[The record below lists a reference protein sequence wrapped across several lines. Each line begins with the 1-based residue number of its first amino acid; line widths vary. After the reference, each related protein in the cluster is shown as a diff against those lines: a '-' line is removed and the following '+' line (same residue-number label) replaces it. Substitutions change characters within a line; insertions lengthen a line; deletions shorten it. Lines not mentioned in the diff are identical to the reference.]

1 MSLPERLGL
10 KGKPIY
16 LMDGTA
22 FLFRGFYAS
31 GKMQRSDGFHT
42 GAIFILTRLLLRILK
57 LEQPAYFGFIM
68 DGRGPNFR
76 HDIYPEYKAQRSA
89 TPEDLIAQIEPVQ
102 DVIKAMGL
110 SLTVSDNCEAD
121 DCIASLAK
129 RYRNEHPIVIIGAD
143 KDLKQCLAQNVILW
157 DPATR
162 DEKITTLADF
172 EKETG
177 LTPDQWPDFQAITGD
192 SSDNIPGIPGIGP
205 KTASTIFKTHP
216 SLENIRDNLEN
227 LPPKMQ
233 DKIKPSLQ
241 DIFTYRQLTL
251 LDTNCC
257 KEIELDKLA
266 PSSPNLEELTALL
279 EKYELYSLLGPAKQL
294 AKQMAKQMEKQLGQT
309 GAQLAGQLVNQA
321 GPVNIA
327 QTPASA
333 TETTKQD
340 TKNLTAASNV
350 SAEKTKPQGKNTAST
365 QENAQ
370 TQMSLFASLKSPKGE
385 AKPELIDPFAALPAP
400 EPKECLPEDLPD
412 LAGKEVAILA
422 QANYWHLALAN
433 KGYRIAAQ
441 QVSNNP
447 TAIPEIQPELLTRL
461 SQAKLLITP
470 DVKALLLTSNSWQ
483 IVPAWFDLGLAAY
496 LLNPE
501 DRDYAWSHL
510 AFRQAHSAQIS
521 PKAPALLA
529 LRIKEQFAPKLEE
542 AGLTGLMENLEL
554 PLIPVLA
561 QMQKR
566 GINLDLQA
574 FSLFLNE
581 VQSELERLTK
591 EIYQQAGQE
600 FNIRSSQ
607 QLQQIL
613 FETLKLP
620 KAGKTKGGALST
632 SQDALEK
639 LADKHPIIDT
649 IQEYRKLE
657 KMRSTY
663 LEPFPQLVDAS
674 GRVHTCFNQLA
685 TATGRL
691 SSSNPNLQNIPVRGA
706 LGSRMR
712 SCFIASPGKLL
723 VSADYSQ
730 IELRVLAHLSQDP
743 ALLEAFRNGEDIHR
757 STASLLFEK
766 AQADITPD
774 ERRNAKTINFGIIY
788 GMGAQKLARELKIS
802 MTEAKNFITRYF
814 EKLSTLKKYYDTIVE
829 QAQRDEFVLTMAG
842 RRRFIPEIN
851 SANAQALSQARR
863 QAINTV
869 IQGSAADII
878 KIAML
883 LVNSDQTLGSLGA
896 RLILQVHDELL
907 LEAPASTAEQA
918 GIRLAEIMSNVS
930 VNGESL
936 SVPMLVD
943 WGTAQN
949 WGDAH

>member
-31 GKMQRSDGFHT
+31 GNMQRSDGFHT

-76 HDIYPEYKAQRSA
+76 HELYPEYKAQRSA

-102 DVIKAMGL
+102 AVIRAMGL

-129 RYRNEHPIVIIGAD
+129 RYRDEHPIVIIGAD
-143 KDLKQCLAQNVILW
+143 KDLKQCLAPNVILW

-177 LTPDQWPDFQAITGD
+177 LTPDQWPDFQAVTGD
-192 SSDNIPGIPGIGP
+192 PSDNIPGIPGIGP

-216 SLENIRDNLEN
+216 TLENIRDNFEN

-241 DIFTYRQLTL
+241 DIFTYRKLTL
-251 LDTNCC
+251 LATSYC
-257 KEIELDKLA
+257 KELSLHNLVPA
-266 PSSPNLEELTALL
+266 SPNLEELTALL
-279 EKYELYSLLGPAKQL
+279 EEYELYSLLGPAKQL
-294 AKQMAKQMEKQLGQT
+294 AKQSAKESGKQLGQPR
-309 GAQLAGQLVNQA
+309 AQ
-321 GPVNIA
+321 P
-327 QTPASA
+327 
-333 TETTKQD
+333 TTKTVEGQA
-340 TKNLTAASNV
+340 TSEQEKEHFA
-350 SAEKTKPQGKNTAST
+350 AEKSKSPAKNTASP

-370 TQMSLFASLKSPKGE
+370 TQMSLFASLKGPEDEVKPK
-385 AKPELIDPFAALPAP
+385 LIDPFAALPAP
-400 EPKECLPEDLPD
+400 EPTECLPENLPD
-412 LAGKEVAILA
+412 LCGKEVAILA
-422 QANYWHLALAN
+422 QANYWHLALEN
-433 KGYRIAAQ
+433 KEYRIAAYKNDDA
-441 QVSNNP
+441 VL
-447 TAIPEIQPELLTRL
+447 AIPEIQPELLTRL

-470 DVKALLLTSNSWQ
+470 DVKALLLASNAWQ

-529 LRIKEQFAPKLEE
+529 LRIKEQFAPKLQE
-542 AGLTGLMENLEL
+542 AGLMGLMQNLEL

-566 GINLDLQA
+566 GICLDLQA

-581 VQSELERLTK
+581 VQNELEHLTK

-632 SQDALEK
+632 SQEALEK

-663 LEPFPQLVDAS
+663 LEPFPQLVDAN

-691 SSSNPNLQNIPVRGA
+691 SSSNPNLQNIPVRGP

-743 ALLEAFRNGEDIHR
+743 ALLEAFRKGEDIHR

-788 GMGAQKLARELKIS
+788 GMGAQKLARELKIP

-814 EKLSTLKKYYDTIVE
+814 EKLSTLKNYYDTIVE
-829 QAQRDEFVLTMAG
+829 QAQRDEFVVTMAG
-842 RRRFIPEIN
+842 RRRFIPEIS

-883 LVNSDQTLGSLGA
+883 RVNNDQTLGSLGA

-918 GIRLAEIMSNVS
+918 GMRLCEIMSNIS

-936 SVPMLVD
+936 SVPLLVD